1 MKKTI
6 IKIVSIVAIVAILI
20 TAGVLLY
27 IKVIKPHNEAVS
39 KYNEAAQN
47 IKEKNEELDNKV
59 KKVQGLI
66 DSNEKVIDEKVI
78 TNAKEAKKKAEASKY
93 VLGKMPSKTKEI
105 ISKTEELSKPLD
117 YTEILN
123 ELEKAYN
130 EYDTSIKQYKQL
142 TNPSEEFVIQRLQT
156 IEEIA
161 DARAVTEDNDPNG
174 KLNKPGGYTATVYF
188 ESKNIKQSEV
198 YGNDIIEKGTKAG
211 GAIEVYAN
219 EEDAKNR
226 EDYLAGFDGG
236 ILSSG
241 SHKVVG
247 TVLIRTSD
255 DLTATQ
261 QKNLEEKIVKA
272 LSELK

>member
-1 MKKTI
+1 MHNCIILEIYEKEKYEKTI
-6 IKIVSIVAIVAILI
+6 MKVVIIVAIVVLLI
-20 TAGVLLY
+20 ICGVLLY
-27 IKVIKPHNEAVS
+27 FKVIKPHNVAVS
-39 KYNEAAQN
+39 EYNKAAQI
-47 IKEKNEELDNKV
+47 IKEKNEELDN
-59 KKVQGLI
+59 
-66 DSNEKVIDEKVI
+66 
-78 TNAKEAKKKAEASKY
+78 
-93 VLGKMPSKTKEI
+93 
-105 ISKTEELSKPLD
+105 ELK
-117 YTEILN
+117 
-123 ELEKAYN
+123 KAYN

-198 YGNDIIEKGTKAG
+198 YGEDIIEKGTKAG

-226 EDYLAGFDGG
+226 ENYLAGFDGG

-241 SHKVVG
+241 SHKVIG

-261 QKNLEEKIVKA
+261 QKTLEENIIKA